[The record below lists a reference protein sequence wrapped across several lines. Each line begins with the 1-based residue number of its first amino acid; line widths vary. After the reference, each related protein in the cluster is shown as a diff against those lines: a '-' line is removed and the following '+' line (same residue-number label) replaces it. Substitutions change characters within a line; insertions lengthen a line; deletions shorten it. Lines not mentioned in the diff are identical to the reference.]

1 MKWNELSYTNR
12 LKILPLIIIMGGAL
26 VYSMTLSKTLDL
38 SNEVTRLQTE
48 VNQISMAPVQIQNLK
63 HELADLDSKIG
74 NHSGDI
80 SQEGIFRSLS
90 QYCTGHNLMIREF
103 PVFHKFS
110 NQDHEV
116 RSFQVEI
123 EGGFHDLLKLVYHLE
138 QKIYL
143 GKIASLHFE
152 KKRNRRS
159 RREYLSLKITLQTVL

>member
-12 LKILPLIIIMGGAL
+12 LKVLPLIIILAGVL
-26 VYSMTLSKTLDL
+26 VYSLTLSKTIAL
-38 SNEVTRLQTE
+38 SQEVDRLQNE
-48 VNQISMAPVQIQNLK
+48 LNQVSMAPVQIQKLK
-63 HELADLDSKIG
+63 QELADLNSKIG

-90 QYCTGHNLMIREF
+90 QYCTSHNLMIREF
-103 PVFHKFS
+103 PVFHKYA
-110 NQDHEV
+110 NKDHEV
-116 RSFQVEI
+116 RSFQLEI
-123 EGGFHDLLKLVYHLE
+123 EGGFHNLLKLVYHLE